1 MLKNK
6 FILGGVG
13 AKWQS
18 KGIISEGGMVV
29 VEIIFPIH
37 ILFKHTLNNIINF
50 IKSQTI
56 LFLLHIIISLK
67 KDLVCAVD
75 QKALTHQF

>member
-18 KGIISEGGMVV
+18 KGIVSEGGVVV
-29 VEIIFPIH
+29 VEIIFPIY
-37 ILFKHTLNNIINF
+37 IFLKHT
-50 IKSQTI
+50 K
-56 LFLLHIIISLK
+56 
-67 KDLVCAVD
+67 
-75 QKALTHQF
+75 

>member
-37 ILFKHTLNNIINF
+37 IFLKHT
-50 IKSQTI
+50 K
-56 LFLLHIIISLK
+56 
-67 KDLVCAVD
+67 
-75 QKALTHQF
+75 